1 MFSGCNSYGFIFKK
15 GYVVYCVLN
24 FENNEW
30 AKNIVSDSDVGD
42 FEEEES
48 SVFPQ
53 NMEINVCWKT
63 VNQ

>member
-1 MFSGCNSYGFIFKK
+1 MFSILKIMNGLKICK
-15 GYVVYCVLN
+15 
-24 FENNEW
+24 
-30 AKNIVSDSDVGD
+30 SDSDVGD

-53 NMEINVCWKT
+53 NMEINVFWKT